1 MLQEFDWMLQ
11 NINCQIS
18 CISELSKPLTPHGE
32 KNNYD
37 IFEAIGHRY
46 GVYVFVDESDAVLYV
61 GKAPKQSLKKRIKQ
75 YYTLG
80 NSGGTFRKN
89 WLKEGNRCFEDFK
102 NALGSWK
109 LVTVSTLAQNAS
121 WILPLE
127 GILISL
133 LEPKYNKNG

>member
-18 CISELSKPLTPHGE
+18 CISELSKPFTPHGE

-37 IFEAIGHRY
+37 IFEAIRHRY

-75 YYTLG
+75 YYTHDD
-80 NSGGTFRKN
+80 SGGTFRNN
-89 WLKEGNRCFEDFK
+89 WCGQNRSFEDFK
-102 NALGSWK
+102 KALGSWK
-109 LVTVSTLAQNAS
+109 LVTVSTSEESAS

>member
-1 MLQEFDWMLQ
+1 MRQEFDWMLQ

-18 CISELSKPLTPHGE
+18 CISELSKPFTPEGE

-37 IFEAIGHRY
+37 IFEVIDHRY

-61 GKAPKQSLKKRIKQ
+61 GKAPKQSLKDRITQ
-75 YYTLG
+75 YYTPG
-80 NSGGTFRKN
+80 NSGGTFRNN
-89 WLKEGNRCFEDFK
+89 WCGQNKIFEDFK
-102 NALGSWK
+102 EALGSWK
-109 LVTVSTLAQNAS
+109 LVTVSTLEESAS